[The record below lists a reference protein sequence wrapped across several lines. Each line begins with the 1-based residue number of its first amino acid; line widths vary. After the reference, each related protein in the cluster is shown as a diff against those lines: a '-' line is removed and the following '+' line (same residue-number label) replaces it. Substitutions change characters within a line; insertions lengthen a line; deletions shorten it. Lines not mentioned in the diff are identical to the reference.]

1 LGRAIL
7 LRLHNAGIS
16 NDNAGSPRSSRKKDS
31 HMFLRILLGMAGML
45 LLVGCANS
53 ITPPLPPDH
62 PANPVAAESPL
73 PAPSQ
78 TLAVNDADISRPITN
93 ADTLKPDMGGM
104 QHDMEGMQHDHDM
117 AGMKHDMAGM
127 KHDAPATQ
135 PGENAALSA
144 PRWTPTTLRAT
155 TAATLFTCKMHPEVI
170 SNTPGKCPKCGMKL
184 VVKEGK

>member
-1 LGRAIL
+1 MY
-7 LRLHNAGIS
+7 LRT
-16 NDNAGSPRSSRKKDS
+16 
-31 HMFLRILLGMAGML
+31 LLGMAGML
-45 LLVGCANS
+45 LLSGCAGGA
-53 ITPPLPPDH
+53 TTTALPADH
-62 PANPVAAESPL
+62 PANPMAAVAPV
-73 PAPSQ
+73 PPISQ
-78 TLAVNDADISRPITN
+78 TLAVNDPDLGHPATN
-93 ADTLKPDMGGM
+93 PATLMPDMGGM
-104 QHDMEGMQHDHDM
+104 QHDMKGMQHGHDM

-144 PRWTPTTLRAT
+144 PRWTPTTIPAT